1 MERVG
6 EGTAQPKGASG
17 PTCSDSSPGTC
28 GAGGP
33 EAGPGACFC
42 PAPQRPTPCGTLWPG
57 GSRTLRNRG
66 VWAGVRGRLQDSEEG
81 RVWER
86 VTGLFW
92 MFHSMEVP
100 RTCLGLLCGYRDR
113 VCHPGRVGT
122 RKRREGRGPQH
133 VSSKRLGAG
142 GAQSDKAHR
151 RASGP
156 SRVLLSQTLPLQ
168 PCPQLGGGRQA
179 RPVGSSGQS
188 GLRELWAV
196 GREEEESPSSQS
208 PLCPTL
214 QTVVEKVLTPGLRR
228 QSEVLLPP
236 PMSLLLQSQPCP
248 VHCGWQPR
256 W

>member
-1 MERVG
+1 MGSGREEAPGLGGGACLG
-6 EGTAQPKGASG
+6 EGDGTVLDVSLEG
-17 PTCSDSSPGTC
+17 SSPDLPGPAMWVQ
-28 GAGGP
+28 GLGVPPWEGGYQ
-33 EAGPGACFC
+33 EKKGRAC
-42 PAPQRPTPCGTLWPG
+42 
-57 GSRTLRNRG
+57 
-66 VWAGVRGRLQDSEEG
+66 
-81 RVWER
+81 
-86 VTGLFW
+86 
-92 MFHSMEVP
+92 
-100 RTCLGLLCGYRDR
+100 
-113 VCHPGRVGT
+113 
-122 RKRREGRGPQH
+122 PQH
-133 VSSKRLGAG
+133 VSSERLGAG

-179 RPVGSSGQS
+179 QPVGSSGQS

-196 GREEEESPSSQS
+196 GREEEESPSFQS

-214 QTVVEKVLTPGLRR
+214 QTGVEKDLPPGLRR
-228 QSEVLLPP
+228 QSEVPLPP